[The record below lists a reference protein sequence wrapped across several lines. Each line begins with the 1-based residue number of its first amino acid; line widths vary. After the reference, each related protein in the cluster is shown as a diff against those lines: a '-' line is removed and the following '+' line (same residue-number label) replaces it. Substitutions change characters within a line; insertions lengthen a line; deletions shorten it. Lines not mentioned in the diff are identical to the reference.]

1 MEEVNKHA
9 NFWQLPNHAINPP
22 MPFHV
27 SPPGTQR
34 SPLFAGKSLESGV
47 FLKSFPPPVIRK
59 NIFDRKIWRV
69 SRLQRFFVR
78 GGRERK
84 RKRREFP
91 PSPLMKR
98 FVRGAT
104 DARQEEGI
112 RDNFDE
118 RERLKLGN
126 ERSSG
131 GQPV

>member
-1 MEEVNKHA
+1 MRI
-9 NFWQLPNHAINPP
+9 FGSFRITLSILLC
-22 MPFHV
+22 
-27 SPPGTQR
+27 R
-34 SPLFAGKSLESGV
+34 STCHHLGHNDVPLFAGKSLESGV